1 MKLSTIIKRYRK
13 EYKLST
19 RSLADKIGC
28 TNAYISLLENDKV
41 KSPTID
47 FLNDLSTAMNISLN
61 DLLEMMDDMNVSLK
75 KDEDIYNSAKI
86 DFIRIP
92 LYSPICCG
100 DGGFIEDNI
109 IEYIPVPSKGLESPD
124 NYYCQLAK
132 GDSMID
138 AGIDDGDLLVFEKTS
153 QVYSG
158 MIGAFCIDENEAT
171 CKKYTESNG
180 MIILKPM
187 NSKYDPIPIDPLN
200 NHFRCVGKLKK
211 SIKNFE

>member
-1 MKLSTIIKRYRK
+1 MELKDIIRNSRKELNLTLSDIAKACNVSEATVSRWESGDIGDMKRSRIASLAKILKLSPSVIVGTVEDENI
-13 EYKLST
+13 YKK
-19 RSLADKIGC
+19 AH
-28 TNAYISLLENDKV
+28 
-41 KSPTID
+41 
-47 FLNDLSTAMNISLN
+47 
-61 DLLEMMDDMNVSLK
+61 
-75 KDEDIYNSAKI
+75 I

-92 LYSPICCG
+92 LYQPICCG

-109 IEYIPVPSKGLESPD
+109 IEYIPVPSKGLENQD

-211 SIKNFE
+211 

>member
-1 MKLSTIIKRYRK
+1 MELKDIIRNRRKELNLTLSDIAKACNVSEATVSRWESGDIGDMKRSRIASLAKILKLSPSVIVGTVEDEKI
-13 EYKLST
+13 YK
-19 RSLADKIGC
+19 
-28 TNAYISLLENDKV
+28 
-41 KSPTID
+41 
-47 FLNDLSTAMNISLN
+47 TAH
-61 DLLEMMDDMNVSLK
+61 
-75 KDEDIYNSAKI
+75 I

-92 LYSPICCG
+92 LYQPICCG

-109 IEYIPVPSKGLESPD
+109 IEYIPVPSKGLENPD

-187 NSKYDPIPIDPLN
+187 NSNYDPIPIDPLN

>member
-1 MKLSTIIKRYRK
+1 MELKDIIRNRRKELNLTLSDIAKACNVSEATVSRWESGDIGDMKRSRIASLAKILKLSPSVIVGTVEDENI
-13 EYKLST
+13 YK
-19 RSLADKIGC
+19 
-28 TNAYISLLENDKV
+28 
-41 KSPTID
+41 
-47 FLNDLSTAMNISLN
+47 TAH
-61 DLLEMMDDMNVSLK
+61 
-75 KDEDIYNSAKI
+75 I

-92 LYSPICCG
+92 LYQPICCG

-109 IEYIPVPSKGLESPD
+109 IEYIPVPSKGLENPD

-187 NSKYDPIPIDPLN
+187 NSNYDPIPIDPLN